1 LYEFGDI
8 KIKEGMICMNKVEKV
23 KAFSELFELINMYY
37 VERDQP
43 SEENNFFS
51 KVENCCDLLELDFAE
66 LKKAFELN
74 SLD

>member
-1 LYEFGDI
+1 M
-8 KIKEGMICMNKVEKV
+8 EGMIFMNKVEKV

-43 SEENNFFS
+43 SEEDNFFA
-51 KVENCCDLLELDFAE
+51 KVENCCDLLELDFEE

-74 SLD
+74 SLA